1 MRLNN
6 LTTEWFDVKCG
17 LRQGCCL
24 SPLLFN
30 LFINDLAVRI
40 KALGKG
46 VCLDS
51 DIVSILLYA
60 DDIVLIAETA
70 EDLHLMLNCL
80 NVWCSANC
88 WSVNPSKSNIIHFR
102 PKSVPQIDV
111 QFNCASHNL
120 DISDRYTYLGLALNE
135 FLDYN
140 VTAKA
145 VAKSASYALGLL
157 IAKFKTMGGMPYDV
171 YT

>member
-1 MRLNN
+1 MLQNTILDIVTLDLWGKLESVGIKGKLFNAIKSLYTSVTSCVRLNN

-30 LFINDLAVRI
+30 LFINDLAVCI

-46 VCLDS
+46 VCLDG

-70 EDLHLMLNCL
+70 EDLQLMLNCL
-80 NVWCSANC
+80 NEWCSANC
-88 WSVNPSKSNIIHFR
+88 MSVNASKSNVIHFR
-102 PKSVPQIDV
+102 PKCVPQIDV
-111 QFNCASHNL
+111 QF
-120 DISDRYTYLGLALNE
+120 
-135 FLDYN
+135 
-140 VTAKA
+140 K
-145 VAKSASYALGLL
+145 
-157 IAKFKTMGGMPYDV
+157 
-171 YT
+171 